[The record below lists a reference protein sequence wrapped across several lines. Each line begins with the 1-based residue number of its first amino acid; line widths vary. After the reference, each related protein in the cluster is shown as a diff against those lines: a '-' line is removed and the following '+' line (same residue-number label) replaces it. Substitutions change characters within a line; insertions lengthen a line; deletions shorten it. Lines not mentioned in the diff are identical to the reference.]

1 MAVQLIKD
9 DEGNP
14 QYVVIPYNEYF
25 QMRLKMAEYDD
36 EKEEEWEDVPYESDE
51 YDDIPLP
58 DSVCDIMDKE
68 KVSLQAA
75 WRILRGLS
83 QQEVAD
89 KLGISQS
96 AVSQL
101 EAIDSRPQ
109 KRTREKLALLE
120 QRLSE
125 LEAGA
130 DQPVFAERGL
140 AALRA
145 AFAAVACVLTLAK
158 KLFVSHRRLFGMGR
172 ADVLHVVVV
181 IRDADHHFRRLA

>member
-58 DSVCDIMDKE
+58 DSVCDIMHRE

-83 QQEVAD
+83 QQ
-89 KLGISQS
+89 
-96 AVSQL
+96 L

-109 KRTREKLALLE
+109 KRTREKLAAIYGCTQE
-120 QRLSE
+120 QISLYLPKE
-125 LEAGA
+125 G
-130 DQPVFAERGL
+130 
-140 AALRA
+140 
-145 AFAAVACVLTLAK
+145 
-158 KLFVSHRRLFGMGR
+158 
-172 ADVLHVVVV
+172 
-181 IRDADHHFRRLA
+181 

>member
-58 DSVCDIMDKE
+58 DSVCDIMHRE

-75 WRILRGLS
+75 WRILRCLS
-83 QQEVAD
+83 QQEVAN

-109 KRTREKLALLE
+109 KRTREKLAAIYGCTQE
-120 QRLSE
+120 QISLYLPKE
-125 LEAGA
+125 G
-130 DQPVFAERGL
+130 
-140 AALRA
+140 
-145 AFAAVACVLTLAK
+145 
-158 KLFVSHRRLFGMGR
+158 
-172 ADVLHVVVV
+172 
-181 IRDADHHFRRLA
+181 

>member
-36 EKEEEWEDVPYESDE
+36 EQEDMWEDIPYESDE
-51 YDDIPLP
+51 YDCVPLP

-89 KLGISQS
+89 KLGVSQS

-109 KRTREKLALLE
+109 KRTREKLAAIYGCTQE
-120 QRLSE
+120 QISLYLPKE
-125 LEAGA
+125 G
-130 DQPVFAERGL
+130 
-140 AALRA
+140 
-145 AFAAVACVLTLAK
+145 
-158 KLFVSHRRLFGMGR
+158 
-172 ADVLHVVVV
+172 
-181 IRDADHHFRRLA
+181 